1 MFKAH
6 AACLGI
12 QQPQVSTDVFMFKPK
27 FKLSLYWEASATWLY
42 LIILA
47 LNAKKKKKIYWS
59 DFSTSSTVKPTSP
72 QMLPIPPIALPLP
85 SSTP

>member
-1 MFKAH
+1 MFKEH

-27 FKLSLYWEASATWLY
+27 FKLSLYWEASAIWLY

-47 LNAKKKKKIYWS
+47 LNAKKKNYIGLTYMEVVLS
-59 DFSTSSTVKPTSP
+59 QLP
-72 QMLPIPPIALPLP
+72 QL
-85 SSTP
+85 